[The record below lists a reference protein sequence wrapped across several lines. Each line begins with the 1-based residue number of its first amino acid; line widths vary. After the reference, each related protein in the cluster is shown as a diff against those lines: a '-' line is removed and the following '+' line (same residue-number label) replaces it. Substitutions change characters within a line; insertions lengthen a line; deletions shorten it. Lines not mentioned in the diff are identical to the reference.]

1 MNKIKELGMKTIL
14 EKGLNTTLTLIY
26 QSEIEEGNIIYYFHS
41 IEDIIYVALY
51 EKEQEKITFV
61 KYYTEGTTA
70 YSFNESDI
78 LIEFNVR
85 N

>member
-1 MNKIKELGMKTIL
+1 MNKIEVLGIKTIL
-14 EKGLNTTLTLIY
+14 EKGLNTKLTLIY
-26 QSEIEEGNIIYYFHS
+26 QSEVEEGSIIYYFHS

-61 KYYTEGTTA
+61 KYYTEGPE

>member
-26 QSEIEEGNIIYYFHS
+26 QNEVEEGNIIYYFHS
-41 IEDIIYVALY
+41 IEDVIYVALY

-61 KYYTEGTTA
+61 KYYTEETA
-70 YSFNESDI
+70 YSFKESDI
-78 LIEFNVR
+78 SIEFYVR
-85 N
+85 S